1 MCWKWKLSFTYL
13 ISFLV
18 DQLFFLFL
26 PLFFILQINKPKSNP
41 FVLHSPHQP
50 DPNQTQNKPLCST
63 FNLSLRRRLGSVRA
77 TTWKP
82 FSWFPFSI
90 FAGIVFLFIS
100 FARIVFISLVR
111 YGLVFLFSLLGLC
124 FWSLYKL
131 KPRRFDLAHQA
142 RASKT
147 RYSTSNSSVLD
158 SWC

>member
-1 MCWKWKLSFTYL
+1 MKIEFYTLDFLSCWP
-13 ISFLV
+13 IV
-18 DQLFFLFL
+18 L
-26 PLFFILQINKPKSNP
+26 PFSS
-41 FVLHSPHQP
+41 FVLHSPDQ
-50 DPNQTQNKPLCST
+50 QTQIKPLRSSFST
-63 FNLSLRRRLGSVRA
+63 PTRPKSNPEQTPLFFIQFEPSPPPRFSPSHYLE
-77 TTWKP
+77 P

-90 FAGIVFLFIS
+90 FAGIVFLFNS

-111 YGLVFLFSLLGLC
+111 CGLVLLFSLLGLC

-147 RYSTSNSSVLD
+147 RYITSNSSVLD